1 MDIKVREV
9 TNVDSK
15 SSQEIEQELL
25 EKHENQF
32 SEESSEQPVSEEN
45 QINDAEEEKKEE
57 PVLEDN
63 TSIKEDY

>member
-45 QINDAEEEKKEE
+45 QINDAEEEKKGE
-57 PVLEDN
+57 PV
-63 TSIKEDY
+63 